1 MNIFSKDH
9 WSANS
14 RSHLR
19 KLAIAGVICA
29 LCVAMSGLYIP
40 LSNSLQIQ
48 FTFIVV
54 ALGCAVYGPITGM
67 AVAAVVDLISYFLF
81 LSAYPYFPGYMLSEM
96 LAALVFGLFLYQRK
110 ITVYKLFWSRVLIN
124 FPINV
129 ALGALWSKILYGK
142 GYIADLW
149 IRAVKNTLLLPLEVL
164 LMSAVFGLMIPFLSR
179 MKLLPAHHEED
190 LQKLQLGAGIFPVF
204 ALSCLL
210 GGICSTYYAFMAE
223 TRTWVFYLLG
233 GLLLGG
239 SIALAV
245 IGIVLKKRSKA

>member
-9 WSANS
+9 WSTNS
-14 RSHLR
+14 RTHLR
-19 KLAIAGVICA
+19 NLAIAGVICA

-54 ALGCAVYGPITGM
+54 ALGCAVYGPFMGM

-81 LSAYPYFPGYMLSEM
+81 LSAYPYFPGYMVSEM
-96 LAALVFGLFLYQRK
+96 LTALIFGLFLYRRK
-110 ITVYKLFWSRVLIN
+110 ITVYKLFWSRALVN
-124 FPINV
+124 VFINV
-129 ALGALWSKILYGK
+129 ALGALWSKMLYGK

-164 LMSAVFGLMIPFLSR
+164 MLAAVFGLMIPVLSR
-179 MKLLPAHHEED
+179 MKLLPAHD
-190 LQKLQLGAGIFPVF
+190 GAALQKLQFGASIYPVF

-210 GGICSTYYAFMAE
+210 GGGCSIYYAVTSGALA
-223 TRTWVFYLLG
+223 WLFYLLG

-239 SIALAV
+239 A
-245 IGIVLKKRSKA
+245 IVLMYMKQKMRE